1 MYIRPEIG
9 ARIVAVPSIGHDSR
23 RAACGMARRTKSLGI
38 RSKWLVT
45 CNITVELSSMLKEL
59 GLFADLT
66 HEAGS
71 DPLTARDGSCGQSQ
85 HDKGA
90 LMATLIAMLDFLFGC
105 HHAHLSRVFTLQG
118 ETYQVCCDCGAKYAY
133 SLETMSI
140 ERRLPLTNALTRFRI
155 A

>member
-9 ARIVAVPSIGHDSR
+9 ARIVAVPSKGHDSR
-23 RAACGMARRTKSLGI
+23 RAACGIARRTKSLGT

-45 CNITVELSSMLKEL
+45 CSITVELSFMLREL

-66 HEAGS
+66 HGAGS
-71 DPLTARDGSCGQSQ
+71 DPLNARDGSCGQSQ
-85 HDKGA
+85 HHKGA

-140 ERRLPLTNALTRFRI
+140 ERRLPLTPALTRFRI